1 MNKVLDQED
10 QRFELPWAESKE
22 FIAHLND
29 QDIILN
35 KPFKKNA
42 GEFKKTK
49 NEVQIILS
57 IVR

>member
-10 QRFELPWAESKE
+10 QKFELPWAESKE
-22 FIAHLND
+22 FIAHRYD

-49 NEVQIILS
+49 YEVQIILS